1 MKKLTLC
8 TFIILPILTAC
19 SNANRTI
26 PVLVLD
32 EKTISGDPVEHPRLK
47 VPEDRT
53 YLPPPTYGTSNQQ
66 IDSIPLPPP
75 RPYNLGSK
83 K

>member
-1 MKKLTLC
+1 MICTLLTVS
-8 TFIILPILTAC
+8 AC
-19 SNANRTI
+19 SNATRTI

-47 VPEDRT
+47 VPADRT
-53 YLPPPTYGTSNQQ
+53 YLPPPTYGIQNQQ
-66 IDSIPLPPP
+66 VESVPLPPP
-75 RPYNLGSK
+75 RPYDIGNK